1 MVRVRRGAGRIARWC
16 ALALA
21 STLSAC
27 ATRDTPKAD
36 SARTAVSASGVSAPG
51 VSASASAPAAGATTD
66 GARTP
71 PCPKTGHWLDCQV
84 RERLIRSGLAPR
96 DTTREALPALGPAPL
111 VYRLGKGGLAVYL
124 FPDSTAR
131 SRAATSLDTVK
142 YVRAPHGPTVLS
154 QATVIQ
160 NDNLLGLLFS
170 KNDQQIERVS
180 DALTAGAPQP

>member
-1 MVRVRRGAGRIARWC
+1 MVRVRRDAARSARWY

-21 STLSAC
+21 VTMNAC
-27 ATRDTPKAD
+27 AKRDAPKPD
-36 SARTAVSASGVSAPG
+36 SSRTAVSASGASVSGASTTAPT
-51 VSASASAPAAGATTD
+51 AGAATD
-66 GARTP
+66 DARRA

-131 SRAATSLDTVK
+131 RRAATSLDTVK
-142 YVRAPHGPTVLS
+142 YVRAPRGPTVLS
-154 QATVIQ
+154 QASVIE